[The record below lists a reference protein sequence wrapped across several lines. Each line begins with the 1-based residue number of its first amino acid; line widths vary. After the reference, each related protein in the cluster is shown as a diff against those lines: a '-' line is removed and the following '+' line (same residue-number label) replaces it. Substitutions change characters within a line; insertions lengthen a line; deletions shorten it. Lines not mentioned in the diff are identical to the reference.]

1 MPGWETWMWLAIIIL
16 SIICEAETAALV
28 AIWFMPS
35 ALISLVIS
43 FFNVPLW
50 IQVLVFFAASAV
62 LLILFKLVFK
72 VSPSREKNKKT
83 NLDIIIGQRCV
94 VIEEISNLHA
104 RGAVKINGQVWSAR
118 SIDDNAVIPEG
129 KTVTI
134 ENIVGVK
141 IICKISE

>member
-50 IQVLVFFAASAV
+50 IQVVVFFAVSAV
-62 LLILFKLVFK
+62 LLIVFKVLFK

-83 NLDIIIGQRCV
+83 NLDIIIGQKCV

-104 RGAVKINGQVWSAR
+104 KGTVRINGQLWSAR
-118 SIDDNAVIPEG
+118 SSDESATIAEG
-129 KTVTI
+129 KTVLI
-134 ENIVGVK
+134 ERIEGVK
-141 IICKISE
+141 VICKEIE